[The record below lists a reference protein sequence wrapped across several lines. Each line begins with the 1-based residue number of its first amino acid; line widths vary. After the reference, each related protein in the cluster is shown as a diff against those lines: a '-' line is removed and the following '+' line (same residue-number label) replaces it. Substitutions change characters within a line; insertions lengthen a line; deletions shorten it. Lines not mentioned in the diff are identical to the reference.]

1 MNRGSGAKIAQGS
14 VEVGEPYPTA
24 SITAKRVITRTV
36 RRAPCDLP
44 SNHHRQAQSHKEHKE
59 HKDETMST
67 HLRKILQHALC
78 PTVFAAEQNADEGL
92 GLVQSRLNRVDVPFG
107 RSAFT

>member
-1 MNRGSGAKIAQGS
+1 M
-14 VEVGEPYPTA
+14 GEPYPTA
-24 SITAKRVITRTV
+24 CITAKRVITRPV
-36 RRAPCDLP
+36 CRATYLP
-44 SNHHRQAQSHKEHKE
+44 TTTARHKATKSTIKHKE

-67 HLRKILQHALC
+67 HLRKVLQHALC
-78 PTVFAAEQNADEGL
+78 PTVFAAQQNADEGL